1 LTLFAVGSE
10 RNSVLLQNVAL
21 SDLGKPQK
29 KAIAHRSPS
38 VAPEVKNLCFCQ
50 NAIGGKVP
58 SASTLLLEAEP
69 AFGHL
74 WLLLLVV
81 DVLSYAGYFAGESS
95 SAHLGVHAFYK

>member
-1 LTLFAVGSE
+1 M
-10 RNSVLLQNVAL
+10 LQDVAL
-21 SDLGKPQK
+21 LDLGKPQK

-38 VAPEVKNLCFCQ
+38 VAPEVKNLHFFQ

-58 SASTLLLEAEP
+58 SASTRLLEAEL

-81 DVLSYAGYFAGESS
+81 GVPSYAGYFSGESS
-95 SAHLGVHAFYK
+95 SAHLGVHAFYN